1 MQMQQSMQQ
10 LQQAGLMPGFPSA
23 AGFGG
28 FGGAPQAPA
37 AGGAAASPMING
49 LDFSSLLGGGSSAA
63 ARPAAPATPA
73 VDPAT
78 RYSSQIQQL
87 VDMGFADREANLRA
101 LIATSGNVN
110 AAVERL
116 LG

>member
-10 LQQAGLMPGFPSA
+10 LQSSGLMPGFPGMPGFPA
-23 AGFGG
+23 AR
-28 FGGAPQAPA
+28 PQANA
-37 AGGAAASPMING
+37 TSSSSPMING
-49 LDFSSLLGGGSSAA
+49 LDFSSLLGSSAA
-63 ARPAAPATPA
+63 PAATSAASSTTPA
-73 VDPAT
+73 ADPAT

-87 VDMGFADREANLRA
+87 VDMGFADRDANLRA
-101 LIATSGNVN
+101 LVATSGNVN